1 MFRRLCSKH
10 AQVQKSCSLPCHCA
24 RPVLAPSSI
33 YFLHKGRRRPRRG
46 CCVRSN
52 SICSSSNFA
61 SNLGL
66 DGPNINFQF
75 RLHSAGALSASSFS
89 DLRSRTAFTATDEE
103 SDHIEQNKQ
112 TTTKPQHD
120 LLSQQLIFLF
130 SDLNL
135 RNNKHARSILI
146 DDQYLPLKELLEIKS
161 IKNITCDEESG
172 GDPTAMVMDA
182 IDLVNKNESNVQLH
196 MDQFDNGELFVR
208 RSPPFSYSES
218 IKSSHDRMMV
228 IEGWPLENKK
238 SRPRWAVS
246 HVRML
251 LCNENT
257 IFDKEMRIDANN
269 TPMTYWRYDHA
280 MGVINIEFKSESGA
294 LGAWENLERAAS
306 SQAAADS
313 PGIEVYRLPPE
324 DKARKAYKLQ
334 IGDIAL
340 IARSINMTSINDDH
354 NLETGSNKSLVD
366 DQPSIP
372 YQESRV
378 KKIGPVDVLPLTYNK
393 VWETFGT
400 LSLSQFTDAMNQL
413 FQYHV
418 TLPPSVG
425 HDLRDN
431 DLQQQLLSR
440 RHDLYADV
448 LRLVSSFKASVDQG
462 EIRALR
468 GKDGYELSD
477 SLGMALQ
484 FFSETP
490 ISERPIEDVGG
501 IVGGSMSPYE
511 ACLDVFEILSD
522 LNLDIHPSHYTYAI
536 RAACIESRWREA
548 AHLFLSQ
555 VDGDDGFNPNATGGY
570 VPIDPELAWEG
581 LYAVACDAKMAEPAG
596 EGVDQCPSKR
606 VFDTAMKM
614 SMISPPGQEK
624 CKSEACH

>member
-46 CCVRSN
+46 YCVRSN
-52 SICSSSNFA
+52 SICSSSIFA
-61 SNLGL
+61 SNIGL
-66 DGPNINFQF
+66 DGPKINNFRF
-75 RLHSAGALSASSFS
+75 RLHSAGALSFS
-89 DLRSRTAFTATDEE
+89 DLRSRTAFAATDNE
-103 SDHIEQNKQ
+103 SRHIEQNNQ
-112 TTTKPQHD
+112 TTTATTPSQHD

-161 IKNITCDEESG
+161 IKNITSGEDSG

-182 IDLVNKNESNVQLH
+182 IDLVNENESNVQLH
-196 MDQFDNGELFVR
+196 MEQIDGEIFVR
-208 RSPPFSYSES
+208 RSPPFSYNES

-228 IEGWPLENKK
+228 IEGWPIENKK

-251 LCNENT
+251 LCNENAT
-257 IFDKEMRIDANN
+257 FDKEMRIDANN

-280 MGVINIEFKSESGA
+280 MGVINVEFKSESGA
-294 LGAWENLERAAS
+294 LSAWENLERASS

-313 PGIEVYRLPPE
+313 LGIEVYRLPPE
-324 DKARKAYKLQ
+324 DNARKAYKLQ
-334 IGDIAL
+334 IGEIAL
-340 IARSINMTSINDDH
+340 IARSIDLTSINDDD
-354 NLETGSNKSLVD
+354 NLETRSTYSIVD
-366 DQPSIP
+366 DQPNTIP
-372 YQESRV
+372 YQESRAM
-378 KKIGPVDVLPLTYNK
+378 KRPVDVLPPTK
-393 VWETFGT
+393 VWETYK
-400 LSLSQFTDAMNQL
+400 SLSIGQFTDAMNQL
-413 FQYHV
+413 YQYHV
-418 TLPPSVG
+418 TLPPSVSNDVRDD
-425 HDLRDN
+425 DLH
-431 DLQQQLLSR
+431 QQLLSR

-448 LRLVSSFKASVDQG
+448 LGLVSLVKASIDKG

-468 GKDGYELSD
+468 GKDGYALSD
-477 SLGMALQ
+477 SIGMALLI
-484 FFSETP
+484 FSETP
-490 ISERPIEDVGG
+490 ISERPSNDIGG
-501 IVGGSMSPYE
+501 IVGGSTSPHE
-511 ACLDVFEILSD
+511 ACLEVFGILRD

-536 RAACIESRWREA
+536 RAACNESRWREA
-548 AHLFLSQ
+548 AQLFLSQ

-581 LYAVACDAKMAEPAG
+581 LYAVACDAKMSEPAA
-596 EGVDQCPSKR
+596 EGVDPCPSKR

-614 SMISPPGQEK
+614 SMISPSGQEK
-624 CKSEACH
+624 CKSECFC